1 MVLVSTETTVEI
13 LGGVIVKLYSITC
26 DAPALPLSESG
37 FRQVAFWRAA
47 EKSTLGLMRG
57 GAIVAPKQ
65 LAIQGTTVHTG
76 RPVNVDFPNISVRA
90 GAQGL
95 T

>member
-1 MVLVSTETTVEI
+1 M
-13 LGGVIVKLYSITC
+13 GGVTDMKLYTIRC
-26 DAPALPLSESG
+26 DAPSLPLSASG
-37 FRQVAFWRAA
+37 FTMGAFGRVV
-47 EKSTLGLMRG
+47 EEPTLVRRLRG

-65 LAIQGTTVHTG
+65 MWIQGTSVHTG
-76 RPVNVDFPNISVRA
+76 RPVNVDFPYISVRA

>member
-1 MVLVSTETTVEI
+1 M
-13 LGGVIVKLYSITC
+13 KLYSITC
-26 DAPALPLSESG
+26 DAPALPSSASDLKQ
-37 FRQVAFWRAA
+37 RAFWRAV
-47 EKSTLGLMRG
+47 EKSTLGRMRG
-57 GAIVAPKQ
+57 GAIVAPTQ
-65 LAIQGTTVHTG
+65 MAIQGTSVHTG